1 MQYVVFAIMVK
12 VYEAAYLLGYSRS
25 GFSFMGIFQV
35 VATGVLCA
43 LLAITIKKQ
52 SPEIALAITLAASTL
67 IFIMVLPMLTQ
78 TVGVLTRVGEMMDG
92 GAQYVSLALR
102 VIGVAYMAELGAS
115 VCTDAG
121 EKAIA
126 AKIDLGGR
134 VIIMVMAM
142 PVVIDII
149 NVVLGIM
156 P

>member
-1 MQYVVFAIMVK
+1 
-12 VYEAAYLLGYSRS
+12 
-25 GFSFMGIFQV
+25 MGIFQV
-35 VATGVLCA
+35 VATGVLSA
-43 LLAITIKKQ
+43 ILAITIKKQ
-52 SPEIALAITLAASTL
+52 SPEIALIITIAASVL
-67 IFIMVLPMLTQ
+67 IFVMVLPMLAQ
-78 TVGVLTRVGEMMDG
+78 TVGVLTRVGDMLTG

-115 VCTDAG
+115 VCSDAG
-121 EKAIA
+121 ESAIA